1 MSGRG
6 RPRASITSGQ
16 VAAELKAGLKVK
28 QIAKKYNCSPDTVE
42 RRANPTRRKGKRV
55 GHHGT
60 SAAKRSPSLVDI
72 GTFKTTA
79 EAEAEDPSK
88 SDAQPTTSV
97 NGRQWLLSKVVGSDI
112 RQRYWYNKDQD
123 RYITVIRGVGEP
135 IVTSGA
141 EHRAICEAYSN
152 MVGKSSTLNEIARDF
167 GMPRAWL
174 IQYLHI
180 HGITHDKEPFSAEEL
195 IERTTDDLVEDLYNM
210 KRRAVFTAMNEKSWK
225 EIKKRAALWDN
236 FEHSVSRVVDDWAN
250 RFVPDYR
257 PQLVN
262 IMCASRPFSA
272 VFLPM
277 DFHYGKGSWFDE
289 AGHSYTRQSCKEL
302 LKFHTENILNS
313 LVARGRPTRIVV
325 PFGSD
330 WFHVDNQFGSTTRG
344 TPQDLDGTPEMIL
357 SEGLEF
363 KVEFCDWLRQVAPI
377 VLLPCPGN
385 HDHHSDVALMKYL
398 QAWYRND
405 HDVEIIDSLMSRNYY
420 VCDNTLIGATHGN
433 DVNLSDL
440 PTLMA
445 NERRQEWAQTD
456 HQIFVTGHIHGEV
469 LEDDGG
475 IMHYTCPSLSAA
487 DRWHE
492 GRGYNLNRQ
501 AMAAIVLDEE
511 DGPTNFVVSAR
522 QNRTTVGFNI
532 KNRSRAA

>member
-6 RPRASITSGQ
+6 RPRASITSAQ
-16 VAAELKAGLKVK
+16 VAAELKTGLNVK

-42 RRANPTRRKGKRV
+42 RRANPTGRKDKRV
-55 GHHGT
+55 GHHGA
-60 SAAKRSPSLVDI
+60 SAAKPSPSPVDI

-97 NGRQWLLSKVVGSDI
+97 NGRQWLLSKVVGNDI

-262 IMCASRPFSA
+262 IVRASRPFSA

-289 AGHSYTRQSCKEL
+289 AGHSYTRQSCKDL
-302 LKFHTENILNS
+302 LRFHAENILNS
-313 LVARGRPTRIVV
+313 LVVRGRPTRIVV

-330 WFHVDNQFGSTTRG
+330 
-344 TPQDLDGTPEMIL
+344 
-357 SEGLEF
+357 
-363 KVEFCDWLRQVAPI
+363 
-377 VLLPCPGN
+377 
-385 HDHHSDVALMKYL
+385 
-398 QAWYRND
+398 
-405 HDVEIIDSLMSRNYY
+405 
-420 VCDNTLIGATHGN
+420 
-433 DVNLSDL
+433 
-440 PTLMA
+440 
-445 NERRQEWAQTD
+445 
-456 HQIFVTGHIHGEV
+456 
-469 LEDDGG
+469 
-475 IMHYTCPSLSAA
+475 
-487 DRWHE
+487 
-492 GRGYNLNRQ
+492 
-501 AMAAIVLDEE
+501 
-511 DGPTNFVVSAR
+511 
-522 QNRTTVGFNI
+522 
-532 KNRSRAA
+532 

>member
-6 RPRASITSGQ
+6 RPRASITSEQ

-42 RRANPTRRKGKRV
+42 RRANPTGRKDKRV
-55 GHHGT
+55 GHHGA
-60 SAAKRSPSLVDI
+60 SAAKPSPSPVDI

-97 NGRQWLLSKVVGSDI
+97 NGRQWLLSKVVGNDI

-225 EIKKRAALWDN
+225 ETKKRAALWDN

-262 IMCASRPFSA
+262 LIRASTAVFGRSPADGLPLWKGILVRRSRPQLHTA
-272 VFLPM
+272 
-277 DFHYGKGSWFDE
+277 
-289 AGHSYTRQSCKEL
+289 EL
-302 LKFHTENILNS
+302 
-313 LVARGRPTRIVV
+313 
-325 PFGSD
+325 
-330 WFHVDNQFGSTTRG
+330 
-344 TPQDLDGTPEMIL
+344 
-357 SEGLEF
+357 
-363 KVEFCDWLRQVAPI
+363 
-377 VLLPCPGN
+377 
-385 HDHHSDVALMKYL
+385 
-398 QAWYRND
+398 
-405 HDVEIIDSLMSRNYY
+405 
-420 VCDNTLIGATHGN
+420 
-433 DVNLSDL
+433 
-440 PTLMA
+440 
-445 NERRQEWAQTD
+445 
-456 HQIFVTGHIHGEV
+456 
-469 LEDDGG
+469 
-475 IMHYTCPSLSAA
+475 
-487 DRWHE
+487 
-492 GRGYNLNRQ
+492 
-501 AMAAIVLDEE
+501 
-511 DGPTNFVVSAR
+511 
-522 QNRTTVGFNI
+522 
-532 KNRSRAA
+532 

>member
-1 MSGRG
+1 
-6 RPRASITSGQ
+6 
-16 VAAELKAGLKVK
+16 
-28 QIAKKYNCSPDTVE
+28 
-42 RRANPTRRKGKRV
+42 
-55 GHHGT
+55 
-60 SAAKRSPSLVDI
+60 
-72 GTFKTTA
+72 
-79 EAEAEDPSK
+79 
-88 SDAQPTTSV
+88 
-97 NGRQWLLSKVVGSDI
+97 
-112 RQRYWYNKDQD
+112 
-123 RYITVIRGVGEP
+123 
-135 IVTSGA
+135 
-141 EHRAICEAYSN
+141 
-152 MVGKSSTLNEIARDF
+152 
-167 GMPRAWL
+167 
-174 IQYLHI
+174 
-180 HGITHDKEPFSAEEL
+180 
-195 IERTTDDLVEDLYNM
+195 M

-262 IMCASRPFSA
+262 IIRASRPFSA

-385 HDHHSDVALMKYL
+385 HDHHSDIALMKYL
-398 QAWYRND
+398 QAWYRKD
-405 HDVEIIDSLMSRNYY
+405 DDVQIVDSLMSRNYY

-456 HQIFVTGHIHGEV
+456 HQIFVTGHTHGEV

-501 AMAAIVLDEE
+501 AMAAIILDEE

>member
-225 EIKKRAALWDN
+225 EIKKRAALL
-236 FEHSVSRVVDDWAN
+236 S
-250 RFVPDYR
+250 
-257 PQLVN
+257 
-262 IMCASRPFSA
+262 
-272 VFLPM
+272 
-277 DFHYGKGSWFDE
+277 
-289 AGHSYTRQSCKEL
+289 
-302 LKFHTENILNS
+302 S
-313 LVARGRPTRIVV
+313 LIRRGP
-325 PFGSD
+325 
-330 WFHVDNQFGSTTRG
+330 
-344 TPQDLDGTPEMIL
+344 L
-357 SEGLEF
+357 
-363 KVEFCDWLRQVAPI
+363 
-377 VLLPCPGN
+377 
-385 HDHHSDVALMKYL
+385 
-398 QAWYRND
+398 
-405 HDVEIIDSLMSRNYY
+405 
-420 VCDNTLIGATHGN
+420 
-433 DVNLSDL
+433 
-440 PTLMA
+440 
-445 NERRQEWAQTD
+445 
-456 HQIFVTGHIHGEV
+456 
-469 LEDDGG
+469 
-475 IMHYTCPSLSAA
+475 
-487 DRWHE
+487 
-492 GRGYNLNRQ
+492 
-501 AMAAIVLDEE
+501 
-511 DGPTNFVVSAR
+511 
-522 QNRTTVGFNI
+522 
-532 KNRSRAA
+532 